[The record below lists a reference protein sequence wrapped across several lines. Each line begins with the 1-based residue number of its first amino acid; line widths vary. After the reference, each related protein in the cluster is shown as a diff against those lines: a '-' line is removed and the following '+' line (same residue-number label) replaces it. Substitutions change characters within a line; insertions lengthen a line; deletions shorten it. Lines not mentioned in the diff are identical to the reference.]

1 MASPENSSKNSDERA
16 PGEIAPVTDIEAIR
30 EGLSKTGEHHE
41 DGSEPGKPAGGPS
54 ASGDPSPAFGQSGQA
69 IRDLLAALR
78 HDLGT
83 SWKSTSRRVVNTAS
97 ALRKKYARPSGLF
110 SEEPKSEATEP
121 KSKGPETEGAKP
133 NSKSGTV
140 ARRLSTLPGKALA
153 GMAALRHR
161 RVFSRQDQPSI
172 RRPWITFIAF
182 ASLAGV
188 LVSGGVLVWALK
200 DVPWREIA
208 AGTLKP
214 VIVLETA
221 DGAPLVRQ
229 GPYQGPYAAYNQF
242 PQSLIDAVLSIEDRR
257 FMNHYGI
264 DPQGIGRAFIRNFQA
279 GSVVQGGST
288 ITQQLIKLQ
297 YLQSDRTL
305 KRKIQEVV
313 IAFWLEWKLGKQ
325 EILTRYLNATY
336 LGSGAT
342 GMPAAARIYF
352 NKDIGDLDVPESAL
366 LAGLLKA
373 PSQLNPIDNIEG
385 ARQRTATV
393 LAAMVDN
400 GKLTPE
406 QAAAAKAEFGKLR
419 PTTPTPRSGSWFAD
433 WISPQASEIAGTS
446 PGSTTVRTTL
456 VPRLQRIAERVVAQ
470 ALDEDGKALGAS
482 QAALVAMT
490 PEGAVVAMVGGHD
503 YKTNQFNRAVT
514 AMRQPGSTFKLFVY
528 YAALK
533 KGLTLSDR
541 VLDAPIEI
549 DGWSPENSGG
559 SYRGW
564 VTLAEAFA
572 RSLNAATVALAQ
584 EVGLDNVVAAA
595 KELGIDTPLAPTPS
609 LALGTSE
616 VNLLDL
622 TSAYASVRLGK
633 APVDPWGIVDFQA
646 SGQSQAFRVG
656 ERTTPSIDLSLY
668 ESDLLGLLQ
677 LVVERGTGR
686 DADPGTFAAG
696 KTGTSQNNRDA
707 WFVGFTEPLVVGV
720 WVGNDDDTP
729 MKGVTGGS
737 LPARIWRDFIR
748 AAMAEPAPDFNL
760 DKGLAAGGQEAAPS
774 CNITACSRSYRS
786 FRASDCTYQPFQGER
801 RLCER

>member
-1 MASPENSSKNSDERA
+1 MRKAAATLRERYSGPKGQVPNPTSA
-16 PGEIAPVTDIEAIR
+16 ATAKH
-30 EGLSKTGEHHE
+30 LS
-41 DGSEPGKPAGGPS
+41 
-54 ASGDPSPAFGQSGQA
+54 AF
-69 IRDLLAALR
+69 R
-78 HDLGT
+78 
-83 SWKSTSRRVVNTAS
+83 
-97 ALRKKYARPSGLF
+97 
-110 SEEPKSEATEP
+110 
-121 KSKGPETEGAKP
+121 
-133 NSKSGTV
+133 
-140 ARRLSTLPGKALA
+140 GKALLRIT
-153 GMAALRHR
+153 ALTHWLR
-161 RVFSRQDQPSI
+161 FSRQDGPS
-172 RRPWITFIAF
+172 RRWSWITAAAL
-182 ASLAGV
+182 ASLTCVLVLAGV
-188 LVSGGVLVWALK
+188 LTWALK
-200 DVPWREIA
+200 DVPWWEIA

-229 GPYQGPYAAYNQF
+229 GPYQGPYAAYGKF

-257 FMNHYGI
+257 FMDHYGI
-264 DPQGIGRAFIRNFQA
+264 DPQGIGRALIRNFQA
-279 GSVVQGGST
+279 GTVAQGGST
-288 ITQQLIKLQ
+288 ITQQLIKVQ
-297 YLQSDRTL
+297 YLESDRTL

-325 EILTRYLNATY
+325 EILTRYLNTTY

-342 GMPAAARIYF
+342 GMPAAARVYF
-352 NKDIGDLDVPESAL
+352 NKDIGDLDVSESAM

-373 PSQLNPIDNIEG
+373 PSQLNPIANFEG

-393 LAAMVDN
+393 LAAMVAN
-400 GKLTPE
+400 GKLTPDE
-406 QAAAAKAEFGKLR
+406 AAAAKAEFGKLR
-419 PTTPTPRSGSWFAD
+419 PTRPTPRSGSWFAD

-470 ALDEDGKALGAS
+470 ALDEDGKTLGAS

-503 YKTNQFNRAVT
+503 YKTSQFNRAVT

-559 SYRGW
+559 GYRGW

-584 EVGLDNVVAAA
+584 EVGLDNVISAAR
-595 KELGIDTPLAPTPS
+595 ELGIDTPLAPTPS

-633 APVDPWGIVDFQA
+633 APVEPWGIIDFQA
-646 SGQSQAFRVG
+646 AGQSQAFRVG
-656 ERTTPSIDLSLY
+656 ERSAPSIDLSPY
-668 ESDLLGLLQ
+668 QSDLLGLLQ

-748 AAMAEPAPDFNL
+748 AAAAERAPDTYL
-760 DKGLAAGGQEAAPS
+760 DKGQAAGEPGAAPS

-786 FRASDCTYQPFQGER
+786 FRASDCTYQPFRGER